1 VGVKIIIGLLVI
13 LGISMIGARKSF
25 VRMRL
30 PFLTQYLFL
39 TGTEFILIGLFLGS
53 NFLNILDE
61 KTLSSLGPFLSLV
74 LGWIGFLFGVQVE
87 FRKLRMFPPS
97 YWMGTVIQSM
107 VTMALVFSVF
117 YWLFWRMVPGEPA
130 FVLAACVVLSAAAGV
145 TAQSV
150 PALVAEEMRA
160 PRVGIVRLVRY
171 ISSLDGLVG
180 LGIFGLLFCYI
191 PPVPSGETGLFILL
205 RGLAVSVGLGLIV
218 GFLFNSFMFHK
229 ASNEELLLIVIGMVT
244 FSGGIAAYLHL
255 APLFVCM
262 VMGILVVNLSPAR
275 ERVMETLVGAEK
287 PVYLILLVLAGATWR
302 VGGAEVFLLAGV
314 YWSARLVGKMLGG
327 YLAIRNLAAFP
338 CPRTVGVTLVSQGGV
353 AVAMV
358 LGFQRAYPS
367 DVTDTVVAIVLLAVM
382 VNELI
387 SPYLARRVFDRYCE
401 ET

>member
-1 VGVKIIIGLLVI
+1 MGVKIIIGLLVI

-74 LGWIGFLFGVQVE
+74 LGWIGFLF
-87 FRKLRMFPPS
+87 
-97 YWMGTVIQSM
+97 M

-262 VMGILVVNLSPAR
+262 V
-275 ERVMETLVGAEK
+275 
-287 PVYLILLVLAGATWR
+287 
-302 VGGAEVFLLAGV
+302 
-314 YWSARLVGKMLGG
+314 
-327 YLAIRNLAAFP
+327 
-338 CPRTVGVTLVSQGGV
+338 
-353 AVAMV
+353 
-358 LGFQRAYPS
+358 
-367 DVTDTVVAIVLLAVM
+367 
-382 VNELI
+382 
-387 SPYLARRVFDRYCE
+387 
-401 ET
+401 